1 MESMVGWN
9 IKVSVGTSHIAEG
22 LEHVAHSWIFK
33 VFFLEFLK
41 MNHTGKNN
49 FRK

>member
-9 IKVSVGTSHIAEG
+9 IKMSVGASHIAEG
-22 LEHVAHSWIFK
+22 LEHVAQSWIFK
-33 VFFLEFLK
+33 VFLLEFLK
-41 MNHTGKNN
+41 MNHTGKNS